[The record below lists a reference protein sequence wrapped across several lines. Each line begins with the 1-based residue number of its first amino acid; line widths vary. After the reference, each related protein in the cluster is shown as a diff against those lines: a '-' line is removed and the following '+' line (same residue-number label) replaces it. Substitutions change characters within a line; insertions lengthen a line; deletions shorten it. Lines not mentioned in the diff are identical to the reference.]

1 MKFFQKIILVILLSV
16 IILLPFVFS
25 KNMMESIKIKE
36 SLVSDAKQDKI
47 PEPVRLMLTPI
58 KNSMKDSFDADG
70 KLKKDAILPFKK
82 AINDYLDN
90 AQNNMTKKQFKDIL
104 SSFAAISSEINDS
117 IKY

>member
-25 KNMMESIKIKE
+25 KKIME

-47 PEPVRLMLTPI
+47 PEPVRLMLEPI
-58 KNSMKDSFDADG
+58 KKSMNDSFDADG
-70 KLKKDAILPFKK
+70 KMKKDAIQPFKK

-104 SSFAAISSEINDS
+104 SSFSAISSEINDS